1 MLFIQ
6 KYGSG
11 TDVRSNESMQHLR
24 QHVSQ
29 QSVMSRKK
37 KSVCIPNRSITFVEK
52 GVLRCI

>member
-11 TDVRSNESMQHLR
+11 ADVRSNESMQHLR

-29 QSVMSRKK
+29 QSVMSHKK